1 MIARK
6 LKLHKI
12 KIFAYCL
19 AIIIL
24 WLIFSRRDFYKS
36 RYCNYFFKSEIQKY
50 SAGWQ
55 MRNF

>member
-24 WLIFSRRDFYKS
+24 WLIFSRRDFSKS
-36 RYCNYFFKSEIQKY
+36 RYFNYFFYSPTPKY
-50 SAGWQ
+50 SSGLQ
-55 MRNF
+55 MRSF